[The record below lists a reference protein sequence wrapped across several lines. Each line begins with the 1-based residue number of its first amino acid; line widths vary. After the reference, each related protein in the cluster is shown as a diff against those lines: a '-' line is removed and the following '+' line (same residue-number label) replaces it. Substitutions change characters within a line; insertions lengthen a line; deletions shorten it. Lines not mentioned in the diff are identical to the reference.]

1 MADSVQHA
9 LDRMVVDLED
19 LRYRGIFSEV
29 KTCCPS
35 SPAVMCGLAVKY
47 SNYSSL
53 GSTCSL
59 SVSLDSPPVG
69 EGYVEAACTP
79 VRLR

>member
-29 KTCCPS
+29 KRSPS
-35 SPAVMCGLAVKY
+35 SSAVMGGLAVKHI
-47 SNYSSL
+47 SSAVP
-53 GSTCSL
+53 G
-59 SVSLDSPPVG
+59 VHV
-69 EGYVEAACTP
+69 V
-79 VRLR
+79 